1 MTLKEKNKQLI
12 RKQKQELASEVR
24 TTTNSDVNHKKSNGE
39 DAAIGKAK
47 PIETAPIKSLQQK
60 TELSRELNRTATP
73 VKEPRSLP
81 RDVDVNHDDVSSKSE
96 SAGFGSMLSMW
107 ENRKAKKHAAFDATR
122 DEAFDSSTMG
132 RLKGAKAL
140 FENMTKRSHS
150 EDLFQ
155 IDRNAP
161 ESPKTP
167 SRMIT
172 DVRSVFEQKSKSSVV
187 TRSSSMKT
195 KVRSPLSPADY
206 ASSPTIKSHSSV
218 SLPIDENAAETVN
231 SNASKIADSYQVD
244 ANTSENTDSH
254 AVKAT
259 NSNVVEATDSN
270 AATAVDTDV
279 AENTDAELANTTDS
293 HVSETADSNAATA
306 VDADAAENTNTT
318 GSNVVETTDSNAAT
332 AVDADAAENTD
343 TTGSNVV
350 ETTDSNAAENTNTS
364 DSNVVETT
372 DSNAATAVDADAAEN
387 TDAELANTADPNV
400 SETAD
405 SNVATSVIS
414 DAAEIGDVDSV
425 KATNSNVSE
434 TVDSGAVLTAAS
446 NTVPAT
452 RTRDL
457 SSGDWVDDFEDED
470 LSDAAVLSSESSDDE
485 NYSVELK

>member
-1 MTLKEKNKQLI
+1 M
-12 RKQKQELASEVR
+12 
-24 TTTNSDVNHKKSNGE
+24 
-39 DAAIGKAK
+39 
-47 PIETAPIKSLQQK
+47 QQK

-206 ASSPTIKSHSSV
+206 VPSPTIKSHSSV

-231 SNASKIADSYQVD
+231 FNASKIADSYQVD

-279 AENTDAELANTTDS
+279 AENTDTTGSNVVETTDS
-293 HVSETADSNAATA
+293 NAAENTNTTGSNVVETTDSNAATA